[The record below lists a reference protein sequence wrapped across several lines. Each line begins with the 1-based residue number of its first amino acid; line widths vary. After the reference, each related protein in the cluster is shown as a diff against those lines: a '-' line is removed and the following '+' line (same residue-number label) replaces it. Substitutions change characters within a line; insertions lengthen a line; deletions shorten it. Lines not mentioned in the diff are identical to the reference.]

1 VPFKRG
7 CKLGFV
13 VACENLSMV
22 IRGAGAFA
30 SAPPALED
38 YAIVLRGSKGAIT
51 GRNPSALYARAC
63 NEGWPDTCG
72 RAGAAGG
79 R

>member
-1 VPFKRG
+1 
-7 CKLGFV
+7 
-13 VACENLSMV
+13 MV